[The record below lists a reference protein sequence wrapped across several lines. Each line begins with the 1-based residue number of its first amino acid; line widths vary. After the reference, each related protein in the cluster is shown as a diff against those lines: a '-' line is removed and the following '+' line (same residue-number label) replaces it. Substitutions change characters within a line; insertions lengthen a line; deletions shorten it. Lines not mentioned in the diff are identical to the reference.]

1 MGGCTISGQ
10 PDVGRAAGCEGQGS
24 ERGLRRL
31 KWPVCFSRGITG
43 GRPLLSGSI
52 GNHRSFPRINSSLPS
67 THKSIP
73 TPNRSL
79 PSINNSITIHNGSI
93 PTPHKSIPIPHKSI
107 PTSHSSI
114 PTPNRSIPR
123 KEKSFERT
131 ERSFECKEVLTFALG
146 MGMREGQVCKEAG
159 QIQKQVVSF
168 QRRV

>member
-1 MGGCTISGQ
+1 MGGCTISGLRNFC
-10 PDVGRAAGCEGQGS
+10 RAVM
-24 ERGLRRL
+24 LRRSVIQNWLGRL
-31 KWPVCFSRGITG
+31 KMPHLFFTWNNLGATV
-43 GRPLLSGSI
+43 LSGSI

-79 PSINNSITIHNGSI
+79 PSINSSIPIHNGST
-93 PTPHKSIPIPHKSI
+93 PTSHKSIPIPHRSI

-114 PTPNRSIPR
+114 PTPYRSIPR
-123 KEKSFERT
+123 KEKSFE
-131 ERSFECKEVLTFALG
+131 CKEVLTFVLG
-146 MGMREGQVCKEAG
+146 MGMREGKVCREAG